1 MDAAAPDAP
10 TAPANAPVALAVSM
24 DFGAKQC
31 TVVAASEVK
40 AELEHGR
47 FVWVDVDITR
57 AEEARA
63 LLAQLGLCD
72 LSIVEDAFSRDAATQ
87 LERFEDCI
95 HLVMSGCRLNGRHFE
110 LERVDAVFGERY
122 LLTVRQGEPSF
133 MREVRRH
140 YRADFVRFASTPSFM
155 LFELWDRLLD
165 NYLAVHEEFEDRVE
179 SVQRALTGDV
189 DEAIFQ
195 EASELGSDL
204 LQLRKALLPARGVLT
219 DLATRKSAFV
229 AESTQP
235 FLANMVGTVERVL
248 QDVLVD
254 RDILSD
260 SLNNYM
266 SMVAHRTNKVM
277 GKLTVVSVIFLPL
290 TFLCGVY
297 GMNFEELP
305 ELKWSWGYYG
315 FWITAGVIVL
325 GLMAFMRRMK
335 LL

>member
-1 MDAAAPDAP
+1 M
-10 TAPANAPVALAVSM
+10 
-24 DFGAKQC
+24 
-31 TVVAASEVK
+31 
-40 AELEHGR
+40 
-47 FVWVDVDITR
+47 
-57 AEEARA
+57 
-63 LLAQLGLCD
+63 
-72 LSIVEDAFSRDAATQ
+72 
-87 LERFEDCI
+87 
-95 HLVMSGCRLNGRHFE
+95 VMSGCRLNGLQFE
-110 LERVDAVFGERY
+110 LERVDAVLGDRY
-122 LLTVRQGEPSF
+122 LLTLRRGEPSF

-140 YRADFVRFASTPSFM
+140 YRDDFVRFANTPSF
-155 LFELWDRLLD
+155 LVFELWDRLLD
-165 NYLAVHEEFEDRVE
+165 NYLAVHKEFEDRVE
-179 SVQRALTGDV
+179 SVQRSLTGEV

-235 FLANMVGTVERVL
+235 FLGNMVGTVERLL

-254 RDILSD
+254 REILSD
-260 SLNNYM
+260 SLNSYM

-315 FWITAGVIVL
+315 FWITVGVIVL
-325 GLMAFMRRMK
+325 GLMAFMRRMR